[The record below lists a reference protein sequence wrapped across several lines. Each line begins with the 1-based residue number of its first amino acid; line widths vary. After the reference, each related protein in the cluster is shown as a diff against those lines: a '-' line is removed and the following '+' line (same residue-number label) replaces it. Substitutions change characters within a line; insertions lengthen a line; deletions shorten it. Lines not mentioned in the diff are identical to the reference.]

1 MVRLASWLVI
11 ALVVSQSSFA
21 QPADRQIVDQPI
33 EWFAV
38 TTNWK
43 LNKRMTYMLEG
54 QFRYASG
61 FQPQQYQVRTA
72 MDISLNKHFSI
83 VPVGYV
89 YTWNYKYGKQPAAL
103 SNNEHRLWEQV
114 AYKHHIGRLYLS
126 HRLRLEQRFIQAHT
140 LSQEGKLIDEG
151 YDVFQN
157 RLRYRFMVNV
167 PVNKPK
173 IEAGAYYASVWDE
186 GFLSWGENITFHEP
200 DQNRLFAGMGSQI
213 TSRLAVQGGFL
224 YQMLIKA
231 NGAKQENNVGFQLQF
246 TYAIDLALKDN

>member
-1 MVRLASWLVI
+1 MVRLALWLVI

-89 YTWNYKYGKQPAAL
+89 
-103 SNNEHRLWEQV
+103 
-114 AYKHHIGRLYLS
+114 LYLELQV
-126 HRLRLEQRFIQAHT
+126 RQATCRIEQ
-140 LSQEGKLIDEG
+140 
-151 YDVFQN
+151 
-157 RLRYRFMVNV
+157 
-167 PVNKPK
+167 
-173 IEAGAYYASVWDE
+173 
-186 GFLSWGENITFHEP
+186 
-200 DQNRLFAGMGSQI
+200 
-213 TSRLAVQGGFL
+213 
-224 YQMLIKA
+224 
-231 NGAKQENNVGFQLQF
+231 
-246 TYAIDLALKDN
+246 